1 MGNVVSALS
10 VLFFKSENIMKALN
24 ILLLIMTIIFFLVI
38 VIVSLEFNLVTM
50 SYITKPFLVG
60 FVIGF
65 VLVAIFIKLK
75 KK

>member
-1 MGNVVSALS
+1 MWFLHC
-10 VLFFKSENIMKALN
+10 LCFFFKSENIMKALN

-50 SYITKPFLVG
+50 SYITKPFLIG